1 MRRNEEGLVAKP
13 DYYETLGVSRDASL
27 EQIKSA
33 FRNQALRW
41 HPDRN
46 PDDPGAER
54 RFKAAAEAYEILRDP
69 EKRSLYDSGRRLNH
83 SGTAF
88 SGFGRGGKRGRGC
101 GQGRGR
107 RCARRSRQ
115 ESEPR

>member
-1 MRRNEEGLVAKP
+1 MAKP

-33 FRNQALRW
+33 FRHLALRW
-41 HPDRN
+41 HPDKN
-46 PDDPGAER
+46 PGDPGAER

-83 SGTAF
+83 SGSDFA
-88 SGFGRGGKRGRGC
+88 GLGRRGKRGRGC
-101 GQGRGR
+101 GRGRGR
-107 RCARRSRQ
+107 RCARRSNHF
-115 ESEPR
+115 S